1 MRQFLFAGLLLF
13 SPIVGTADEPELLP
27 PPRALSEPVPEI
39 LLPLPPAVYRPDP
52 RAVWQAYAV
61 DSRGYFR
68 PAVGLELFPHYRAN
82 GMPYY
87 HLPTRTAR

>member
-1 MRQFLFAGLLLF
+1 MRKLLMSSLLF
-13 SPIVGTADEPELLP
+13 LAPIVAAADEPELLP
-27 PPRALSEPVPEI
+27 PPRALSEPAPEI
-39 LLPLPPAVYRPDP
+39 LLPLPPAAYRPDP

-68 PAVGLELFPHYRAN
+68 PAIGLEPFPHYRAT